1 MTKKQQIAALRE
13 MALGALPPAP
23 PFAAEQLAGFPFSK
37 PSNLPLA
44 FPASAAGAGQP
55 IPNVLRRDVQL
66 VHQAFGPAE
75 HSNGYAA
82 FTFSGP
88 AGSST
93 AVLSETPPNRCQ
105 YYQAF
110 DALHD
115 DPIARVIAIFIRE
128 VNTGF
133 TVVLQSSLFDGAGAS
148 VAAGFSYPIRRPLWV
163 PEGFALG
170 ASTVAIGAPNIIT
183 LRGVTVVVNPA
194 ETPPPLF

>member
-1 MTKKQQIAALRE
+1 MAALAGRQVSQPLVVDQSQL
-13 MALGALPPAP
+13 AAP
-23 PFAAEQLAGFPFSK
+23 ELAGFPFSK

-66 VHQAFGPAE
+66 THQAFGPAE
-75 HSNGYAA
+75 HSNAYAA
-82 FTFSGP
+82 FSF
-88 AGSST
+88 AGAAGVAT
-93 AVLSETPPNRCQ
+93 VVLSETPANRCQ

-110 DALHD
+110 DAIHD
-115 DPIARVIAIFIRE
+115 DPVARVIAIFLRE
-128 VNTGF
+128 VNTGIS
-133 TVVLQSSLFDGAGAS
+133 VVLQSSLFDGAGAS
-148 VAAGFSYPIRRPLWV
+148 VAAGFSYPLRRPVWV

-170 ASTVAIGAPNIIT
+170 ATTVAIAAPNILT